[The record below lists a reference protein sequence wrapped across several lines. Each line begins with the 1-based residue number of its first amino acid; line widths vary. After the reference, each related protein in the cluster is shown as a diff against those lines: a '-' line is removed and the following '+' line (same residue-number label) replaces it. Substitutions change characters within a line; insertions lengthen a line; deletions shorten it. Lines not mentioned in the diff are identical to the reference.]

1 VIVTS
6 ITWIECNDIMFF
18 PIFLLTWPL
27 RHELNVW
34 ANLPVGSTHAAFSF
48 RSAPSQTPAQKLIWL
63 RRCDPQWVDGNRCRY
78 DVIIWIWHMAS
89 PQQDAEKLLTILVGC
104 YICYCSIFLG
114 DAIHVIVKA
123 YVPWW
128 KDVLDEA
135 ILGDGNHQSVT
146 VFFLMACFSGFPCN
160 SHDLRHGP

>member
-1 VIVTS
+1 M
-6 ITWIECNDIMFF
+6 MFF
-18 PIFLLTWPL
+18 WSFCWPL

-63 RRCDPQWVDGNRCRY
+63 RRCDPQWVGGNRCRY

-89 PQQDAEKLLTILVGC
+89 PQQDAEKLLTISVGC
-104 YICYCSIFLG
+104 DICYCSIFLG
-114 DAIHVIVKA
+114 GAIHVIVKA

-146 VFFLMACFSGFPCN
+146 VFFYGMFFRIPMKFPWHATWTINGKYLMVTWP
-160 SHDLRHGP
+160 